1 MREKK
6 DEHEDEEEEEE
17 GVGRRLLDGRFDPF
31 ERVPI
36 AKREVTSTLDGIK
49 SPRGLFWNSRFK
61 ISRSFSPPETGKEIS
76 HIFIPQSKL

>member
-6 DEHEDEEEEEE
+6 DEHEDKEEEE
-17 GVGRRLLDGRFDPF
+17 GIGRRLLGRFDPF

-36 AKREVTSTLDGIK
+36 AKTEVTTTLDGIK